1 MKCLLCKAFGAL
13 EQLEFADLDVPQPG
27 PRQVRVDV
35 KAASLNYPDALT
47 AQGLYQTKPPLP
59 YVPGMEFA
67 GVVSAVGADVRNFT
81 VGDRVIALGTGGFGE
96 EALIDAALAMPLPA
110 GLDFETAAAMFL
122 TYGTSMRALHDRA
135 RLRAGET
142 VLVLGAAGG
151 VGIAAVEIARAMGA
165 RVLAAASSEAK
176 LEACRKAGA
185 DATVDYVHGNLR
197 DAVKAFTGGKGVD
210 VVYDPVGGD
219 YTEAAMRSLAWNGRL
234 LVVGFAAGGIP
245 KIPANLALLN
255 ERSIVGV
262 YWGDSL
268 LHDPAAH
275 AANVR
280 QLLAWLADGRI
291 KPLIS
296 ERVPLSGARA
306 ALQRMVQRQV
316 VGKVIVLPEQ

>member
-1 MKCLLCKAFGAL
+1 VKCLLCKSFGPL
-13 EQLEFADLDVPQPG
+13 EQLEVVEVPVAEPG

-67 GVVSAVGADVRNFT
+67 GIVSAAGAEVKHLK
-81 VGDRVIALGTGGFGE
+81 VGDRVVALGTGGFGE
-96 EALIDAALAMPLPA
+96 EAVIDAALAMPLPR

-142 VLVLGAAGG
+142 VLVLGASGG
-151 VGIAAVEIARAMGA
+151 VGIAAVEIAKAMGA

-176 LEACRKAGA
+176 LEVCRRAGA
-185 DATVDYVHGNLR
+185 DATVDYVSGNLR

-234 LVVGFAAGGIP
+234 LVVGFAAGSIP
-245 KIPANLALLN
+245 KLPANLALLN

-268 LHDPAAH
+268 AHDPAAH
-275 AANVR
+275 AANVG
-280 QLLAWLADGRI
+280 QLLAWLAEGRI

-296 ERVPLSGARA
+296 ERVPLSGAKG
-306 ALQRMVQRQV
+306 ALLRMVQRQV